1 MWKKGTFQVGPPK
14 QSGKSRLNVAEHAG
28 GGIEVTSVINLGGL
42 RAQDWREFVFD

>member
-28 GGIEVTSVINLGGL
+28 GGGGGGG
-42 RAQDWREFVFD
+42 RGGGV